1 MPANKTDLSARL
13 MATHPGD
20 SALGL
25 FFTTVFN
32 LVEQKA
38 GAAALRALRVGE
50 LAKDYSEIR
59 MYPAR
64 DFLHLLYSA
73 ADLLEAQLGSPDAV
87 FRACGEMSINRY
99 NSGPG
104 RFLFG
109 VLARGDPHKLFSA
122 AQLGYS
128 AAVTYGR
135 REYKATSFKSGV
147 LRSQG
152 DMMPPS
158 FHEGVLTGSLRLL
171 KVDGRARGRAQGIDR
186 VEYDITWN

>member
-1 MPANKTDLSARL
+1 MPANKADLSARL
-13 MATHPGD
+13 IATNPGD

-38 GAAALRALRVGE
+38 GAAALRTLRAGE
-50 LAKDYSEIR
+50 LAKEYSEIR

-64 DFLHLLYSA
+64 DFLRLLYSA
-73 ADLLEAQLGSPDAV
+73 ADLLEGQFGSPDAV
-87 FRACGEMSINRY
+87 FRACGETSITRY

-109 VLARGDPHKLFSA
+109 VLARGDPHKLFAA

-135 REYKATSFKSGV
+135 REYKATSFKSGL
-147 LRSQG
+147 LRAQG

-158 FHEGVLTGSLRLL
+158 YHEGVLTGSLTLL
-171 KVDGRARGRAQGIDR
+171 KLEGRVRGRAQGIDR